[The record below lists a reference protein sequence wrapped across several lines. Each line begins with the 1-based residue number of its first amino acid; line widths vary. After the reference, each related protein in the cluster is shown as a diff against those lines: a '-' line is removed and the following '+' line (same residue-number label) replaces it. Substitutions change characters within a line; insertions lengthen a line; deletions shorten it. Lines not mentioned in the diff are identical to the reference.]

1 MSKLNIQGIGSKEYD
16 YDTTEITLSF
26 RYRGKNSAESVKH
39 VKEQCEEFLVLIKE
53 TGIDIESIRISDDS
67 ISQNYYS
74 QNFEVI
80 ATRSLQ
86 FIIPFDMEFANYI
99 RELVVDKK
107 YDVEIST
114 ENKLSNIEEVR
125 KELLKLAIEDSK
137 EKAGYVAELMGQKI
151 VGIESIETS
160 EQQREK
166 NKMWLQ
172 CEQERG
178 IAVKRD
184 SVLSD
189 SLKAPSTVE
198 KETVDIV
205 WILE

>member
-26 RYRGKNSAESVKH
+26 RYRGKNSVESVKH
-39 VKEQCEEFLVLIKE
+39 VKEQCEEFLVLIRE
-53 TGIDIESIRISDDS
+53 AGIDIESIRISDDS
-67 ISQNYYS
+67 VSQNYYS

-86 FIIPFDMEFANYI
+86 FIIPFNMEFANYI
-99 RELVVDKK
+99 REIVADKK

>member
-1 MSKLNIQGIGSKEYD
+1 MK
-16 YDTTEITLSF
+16 
-26 RYRGKNSAESVKH
+26 
-39 VKEQCEEFLVLIKE
+39 
-53 TGIDIESIRISDDS
+53 
-67 ISQNYYS
+67 
-74 QNFEVI
+74 
-80 ATRSLQ
+80 
-86 FIIPFDMEFANYI
+86 FANYI